1 MHFTE
6 NEYRL
11 PFFIENGYIRKRC
24 PRCGEYFW
32 TLNPDQTLCGES
44 NTYGCADYTFIG
56 NSPVNRAYTLNEM
69 REAFLSFFEK
79 KGHKRISPYP
89 IVARWRD
96 DLYFTNAS
104 IIDFQPYVTEGMIPP
119 PANPLVISQP
129 CVRFPDLE
137 NVGPTFGR
145 HLTIFEMG
153 GHHAFNYPNK
163 EVYWKD
169 ETVRYHHEF
178 VTKELGVK
186 PEYVIYKEGIWSGG
200 GNAGPDVE
208 SIVGGLEV
216 ATLVF
221 MKYKVVNGE
230 FVELPIRTVDTGYGI
245 ERFTWLSQGAVSCFH
260 AVYGELLDKITSL
273 AGIEKVEDKLLED
286 FARISGLISISKTVS
301 RNENWRKI
309 AAKLNVDV
317 NELQRLI
324 NPVVDVF
331 TVADHTKCLAFMLAE
346 GVVPSNVEEGYLTRL
361 LIRRTYRLLRNL
373 AIEKLMPDIVDMQIT
388 YWSKDFPHLKEMRDE
403 ILELLT
409 IEIGKYEQTLRRG
422 KNLVKRIIRDVKAK
436 GESEIPVGKLVEL
449 YDSHGLTPEVVSEVA
464 ASEGV
469 AVNVPEGFYSFVAE
483 KHVSSSKTAFKMAE
497 EIEDLGIN
505 VSGLPETQLLY
516 YEDAYLREF
525 KAKVLKVSGNY
536 IILDRTAFYPEG
548 GGQPADRGFLEFNG
562 TKAKVYDVK
571 KTSGNIIVHFIEGP
585 APKEGEEVKGLIDW
599 NRRMNLMRHHT
610 ATHLIMG
617 AARRILGEH
626 VWQTGA
632 QKDVEQSRLDI
643 THPKRLTREEINRIE
658 ELANEAVM
666 RNMQVEIF
674 WMPREEAE
682 RAYGFRLYQGG
693 VVPGREIRVVKIGD
707 WDVEACGGTHCKS
720 TGEVGLI
727 KIIRTERIQ
736 DGVERIVFSAGTP
749 AVRRVQEIEAKVLR
763 AADLLETPVG
773 KVNATLRRVIGE
785 WRELRRERERLMERI
800 AKVMAEKYVSAAKNV
815 NGLKF
820 ISQIVSSEEAD
831 VDLLIKVSNEIVRLN
846 PKAIAV
852 LICVNK
858 NARAIVR
865 VGGEALNAGLNAAEI
880 ARKIGAVLHGGGSGK
895 PDFAQAGGV
904 KIENAPKALEE
915 AKSIIYEMLMGSE

>member
-880 ARKIGAVLHGGGSGK
+880 ARKIGAALHGGGSGK